1 MTALIVVFV
10 IILIFAFFLNM
21 KVKAEISYLGGN
33 FNFKVKYLCFTVFPL
48 KEKKK
53 KVKKEKNK
61 AKKNKS
67 FKTNQTDEEVGTDI
81 QEEPEQLDEE
91 NTVNSEN
98 TEEVTSSD
106 EKKKKSKEPLSDKI
120 DKIFDIIEKVKIIWS
135 VSKKWLM
142 HIFKHIYIEE
152 LMVDFLIA
160 DEDAYKTAMNY
171 GKINAAVYN
180 FINFIRTFFTVTIK
194 TVDILCDFDRREPQ
208 YDFSVKITVRPATIL
223 SAVFGILFGLLINIR
238 KLIGKN
244 KKQQSAEGA
253 VSM

>member
-1 MTALIVVFV
+1 MTVLIVVSI

-21 KVKAEISYLGGN
+21 KVKAEISYLGGI
-33 FNFKVKYLCFTVFPL
+33 FNFKVKYLCFTVFPF
-48 KEKKK
+48 KEKKNKLK
-53 KVKKEKNK
+53 KKKNN

-67 FKTNQTDEEVGTDI
+67 LKTNRTVEDVSKDI
-81 QEEPEQLDEE
+81 QEESKQLDEE
-91 NTVNSEN
+91 DKVNSEN
-98 TEEVTSSD
+98 TEEIMLSD
-106 EKKKKSKEPLSDKI
+106 EKKKKSKEPLSEKI
-120 DKIFDIIEKVKIIWS
+120 DKIFNIIDKVKIIWS

-142 HIFKHIYIEE
+142 HIFKRIYIED
-152 LMVDFLIA
+152 LMVDFVIA
-160 DEDAYKTAMNY
+160 DEDAYKTAMGY

-194 TVDILCDFDRREPQ
+194 TVDILCDFDRKEPQ

-244 KKQQSAEGA
+244 NKQQSAEGA